1 MPHVQTSAHISRLG
15 IPNATDA
22 HLSRLGR
29 TESRAHVTSLGPVV
43 SQLHTTQ
50 RDHVTS
56 LGQATL
62 STQLYKSKVAAVTLD
77 STFYLPRLPQAIKG
91 KPENKT
97 NSTSSYPTLIS
108 SNPDKTTTYASSKQ
122 QKEETP

>member
-1 MPHVQTSAHISRLG
+1 MLHVQTSAHISQIG

-29 TESRAHVTSLGPVV
+29 TESCAHVTSLGPVS
-43 SQLHTTQ
+43 SQLRNTQ

-56 LGQATL
+56 LGQAIL
-62 STQLYKSKVAAVTLD
+62 STYLYKSKVAAVTLD
-77 STFYLPRLPQAIKG
+77 STFYLPRLPQVAKG
-91 KPENKT
+91 KPENKK
-97 NSTSSYPTLIS
+97 NSTSSYLTLIS
-108 SNPDKTTTYASSKQ
+108 SNPDKTTVYASSRQ

>member
-1 MPHVQTSAHISRLG
+1 MLHVQTSAHISQIG
-15 IPNATDA
+15 ILNATDA

-43 SQLHTTQ
+43 SQLHNTQ

-62 STQLYKSKVAAVTLD
+62 STYLYKSKVAAVTLD

-91 KPENKT
+91 KPESKK
-97 NSTSSYPTLIS
+97 NSTSSYLILIS
-108 SNPDKTTTYASSKQ
+108 FNPDKTIAYALSKQ
-122 QKEETP
+122 KKEGTP